1 MDKHACEAHHEVRS
15 RSASCQSPKFM
26 EGMPPL
32 LFKQQDAC
40 NNNAMKSGNVPQTGK
55 QFSEENAAVVQKLDF
70 VTRQEPL
77 YGDMAQ
83 RVRQLRLRNSVQE
96 RKTLK
101 QILEAMQL
109 KGLLHSPN
117 HKQVQVLNSRSGPTM
132 PPTESYLQPH
142 CQESNNQQTPISSKL
157 TITILNNEDYH
168 QAKHE
173 HQETPRLLGSHEYY
187 LANSNTRT
195 HEEMITQ
202 GDEVEPQKIELVSLL
217 ETDSQTV
224 FKKRNDHRSSIVT
237 MKPIKTKVGS
247 LLQPPK
253 LMSPPTST
261 PGAESEIGYITFLT
275 LLLLCQHKYPFWR
288 DSFFLEDCWGCVQY

>member
-1 MDKHACEAHHEVRS
+1 
-15 RSASCQSPKFM
+15 
-26 EGMPPL
+26 
-32 LFKQQDAC
+32 
-40 NNNAMKSGNVPQTGK
+40 
-55 QFSEENAAVVQKLDF
+55 
-70 VTRQEPL
+70 
-77 YGDMAQ
+77 
-83 RVRQLRLRNSVQE
+83 
-96 RKTLK
+96 
-101 QILEAMQL
+101 
-109 KGLLHSPN
+109 
-117 HKQVQVLNSRSGPTM
+117 
-132 PPTESYLQPH
+132 
-142 CQESNNQQTPISSKL
+142 
-157 TITILNNEDYH
+157 
-168 QAKHE
+168 
-173 HQETPRLLGSHEYY
+173 
-187 LANSNTRT
+187 
-195 HEEMITQ
+195 MITQ